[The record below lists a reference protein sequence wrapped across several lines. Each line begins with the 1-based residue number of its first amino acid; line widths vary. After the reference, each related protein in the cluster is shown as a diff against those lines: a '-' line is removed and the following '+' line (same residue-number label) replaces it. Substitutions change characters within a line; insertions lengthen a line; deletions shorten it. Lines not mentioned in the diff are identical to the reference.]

1 MHRGANPDDGRWFPL
16 PAYVVSDQ
24 LSLGA
29 SGGGELSKM
38 ELQPLVD
45 KNVDKLPPWKGQI
58 MNQSGRLALIKTM
71 LMVMTT
77 YVTICIRLPPRMHK
91 AMEKIMKA
99 FLWTLM
105 RCGGGCLLAW
115 RKVQRSMR
123 LDDLGILDL
132 RLFGSALRL

>member
-24 LSLGA
+24 LPLGA

-58 MNQSGRLALIKTM
+58 MNQSGRLALLNTM

-77 YVTICIRLPPRMHK
+77 YVTICIRLPP
-91 AMEKIMKA
+91 
-99 FLWTLM
+99 
-105 RCGGGCLLAW
+105 GCTRLW
-115 RKVQRSMR
+115 RK
-123 LDDLGILDL
+123 L
-132 RLFGSALRL
+132 